1 MSLFMAAVE
10 QHPRSRRRTAKG
22 ATTPIPKRPR
32 RARIPRWKRVLSRLA
47 ILGLGGSVLI
57 GGLSS
62 LWQGTEPSPALTLP
76 EMVNTPT
83 LDPQSVLPP
92 LVLKEPQSS
101 LQQEL
106 VALNRSPNLTVSAL
120 FVDLDTGEYAQ
131 LDPEAVF
138 PAASTIKVPIL
149 VALLE
154 AIDQGEVAWA
164 EPLTLT
170 SALLAGEA
178 GILKGRPLGSQIS
191 VLEAG
196 TLMSVI
202 SDNTGTN
209 LIIDRLGG
217 IPALNER
224 FQTWGL
230 RHTQLNALL
239 PDLPGTNTTSSYDMV
254 HLLNGIEQGKILN
267 RRSRDHFWTILFRT
281 RTQTLLTRGLGEG
294 ARIYHKTGDIGGM
307 VGNVGMIDMAN
318 GRRYLATVLVRRD
331 RNNRQA
337 NELIRQMSRLVYQYW
352 DRPVTAPTPNL
363 PATIP
368 TDSAP
373 PQP

>member
-1 MSLFMAAVE
+1 MPE
-10 QHPRSRRRTAKG
+10 Q
-22 ATTPIPKRPR
+22 RPR
-32 RARIPRWKRVLSRLA
+32 RRPRRDPRRRGQLYRWQRLLTRLGVLT
-47 ILGLGGSVLI
+47 LGGSLVL

-62 LWQGTEPSPALTLP
+62 LWRGTEPTPAVTLGIPSP
-76 EMVNTPT
+76 E
-83 LDPQSVLPP
+83 PQPLLPP
-92 LVLKEPQSS
+92 LDLRVEQTS

-106 VALNRSPNLTVSAL
+106 AALNPSPRLTVSAL
-120 FVDLDTGEYAQ
+120 FLDLDTGEYAQ

-138 PAASTIKVPIL
+138 PAASTIKLPIL

-154 AIDQGEVAWA
+154 AVDQGQVTWT

-178 GILKGRPLGSQIS
+178 GTLKNRPLGSRIS

-217 IPALNER
+217 IEGVNER
-224 FQTWGL
+224 FRAWGL

-239 PDLPGTNTTSSYDMV
+239 PDLPGTNTTSTYDMV
-254 HLLNGIEQGKILN
+254 QLLYAIEQGKLLS

-281 RTQTLLTRGLGEG
+281 RVQTLLTPGLGEG
-294 ARIYHKTGDIGGM
+294 SRIYHKTGDIGGL
-307 VGNVGMIDMAN
+307 VGDVGMIDMAN
-318 GRRYLATVLVRRD
+318 GRRYLAAVLVKRD
-331 RNNRQA
+331 HNNRQA

-352 DRPVTAPTPNL
+352 DRPVTAPETSPDQL
-363 PATIP
+363 PVP
-368 TDSAP
+368 EG
-373 PQP
+373 

>member
-1 MSLFMAAVE
+1 MVGVE
-10 QHPRSRRRTAKG
+10 QRSRWRRRAAQRASTS
-22 ATTPIPKRPR
+22 PPKRPR
-32 RARIPRWKRVLSRLA
+32 RARVPRWQRILGRLV
-47 ILGLGGSVLI
+47 ILGLGGSVLL
-57 GGLSS
+57 GGLTS
-62 LWQGTEPSPALTLP
+62 LWQGADPTPAVTLPDGVGVPSP
-76 EMVNTPT
+76 
-83 LDPQSVLPP
+83 DPLSLLPP
-92 LVLKEPQSS
+92 LDLKHPQVS
-101 LQQEL
+101 LQAEL
-106 VALNRSPNLTVSAL
+106 AALNPSPRLTVSAL
-120 FVDLDTGEYAQ
+120 FLDVDTGEYAQ

-154 AIDQGEVAWA
+154 AVDQQRVAWT
-164 EPLTLT
+164 EGLTLT

-191 VLEAG
+191 VLEAA

-217 IPALNER
+217 IPAVNER
-224 FQTWGL
+224 FQAWGL

-239 PDLPGTNTTSSYDMV
+239 PDLAGTNTTSVTDMV
-254 HLLNGIEQGKILN
+254 RLLYGIEQGKLLS

-281 RTQTLLTRGLGEG
+281 RVQTLLTPGLGEG
-294 ARIYHKTGDIGGM
+294 SRIYHKTGDIGSM
-307 VGNVGMIDMAN
+307 VGDVGMIDMAN
-318 GRRYLATVLVRRD
+318 GRRYLAAVLVKRD
-331 RNNRQA
+331 HNNRQA

-352 DRPVTAPTPNL
+352 DRPVSL
-363 PATIP
+363 PSQDP
-368 TDSAP
+368 SDPSGQPP